1 MYLRRSFISVQMVA
15 LLYKQKKCVTLKTK
29 SITKE
34 GIDVRYFVTFF
45 WTIILGQVVGYL
57 GSSLMSAT
65 FHFQTS
71 FVLSIIVAIVIVVFS
86 EVGTAGQTD
95 TQAK

>member
-1 MYLRRSFISVQMVA
+1 MVA

-34 GIDVRYFVTFF
+34 GIDVRY
-45 WTIILGQVVGYL
+45 LGQVVGYL